1 MKILVVDHDPHA
13 TLLMEQYCRA
23 VLAGKL
29 ERFTVA
35 DSLPA
40 ATARLGES
48 VFDVVLLDPHLPH
61 RDGLELLSGWIGRPF
76 QTIIVSAHADLAQR
90 AFDYGVLDFVPK
102 PVSQERLARAL
113 CRVGSRSEPDKT
125 SRQFLGVRHFGRIDF
140 VAVDD
145 LLYAEGAD
153 KYSELVLVNG
163 QRNFHDKCLGRL
175 EATLPPS
182 FVRIH
187 KSYLVRFAMISRLR
201 VLKGSRYF
209 AELKNGQRLPVG
221 RSRYATIKSRLVWPS
236 LPAPVSR

>member
-1 MKILVVDHDPHA
+1 MNILVVDHDPRA
-13 TLLMEQYCRA
+13 TRLIEQHCRA
-23 VLAGKL
+23 ILADKL
-29 ERFTVA
+29 DRFATA

-40 ATARLGES
+40 ATERLREAA
-48 VFDVVLLDPHLPH
+48 FDVVLLDPDLPEG
-61 RDGLELLSGWIGRPF
+61 DGLELLAGRNGRTF
-76 QTIIVSAHADLAQR
+76 QTIIVSARSDLAQR

-102 PVSQERLARAL
+102 PVSPERLARAL
-113 CRVGSRSEPDKT
+113 SRVGPQAEPDKP
-125 SRQFLGVRHFGRIDF
+125 SNQFLGVHHFGRIDF
-140 VAVDD
+140 VPVDD

-175 EATLPPS
+175 EATLPRS

-187 KSYLVRFAMISRLR
+187 KSFLVRFTMISRLR

-221 RSRYATIKSRLVWPS
+221 RSRYATIKSRLV
-236 LPAPVSR
+236 

>member
-1 MKILVVDHDPHA
+1 MNILVVDHGA
-13 TLLMEQYCRA
+13 GAVLLLEQYCREI
-23 VLAGKL
+23 LAHKL
-29 ERFTVA
+29 ERLTTA

-48 VFDVVLLDPHLPH
+48 VFDVVLLDPQLPAG
-61 RDGLELLSGWIGRPF
+61 DGLEWLSGWIGRPF
-76 QTIIVSAHADLAQR
+76 QTIVVSARADLAQR
-90 AFDYGVLDFVPK
+90 AFDCGVLDFVPK
-102 PVSQERLARAL
+102 PVSPERLARAL
-113 CRVGSRSEPDKT
+113 GRVGPRPDPDKP
-125 SRQFLGVRHFGRIDF
+125 SNQFLGVRQFGRIDF

-175 EATLPPS
+175 EATLPAT

-187 KSYLVRFAMISRLR
+187 KSFLVRFTMISRLR
-201 VLKGSRYF
+201 VQKGSRYF

-221 RSRYATIKSRLVWPS
+221 RSRYATIKSRLV
-236 LPAPVSR
+236 